1 ALPQSFGIETRFY
14 HLRPENQFRVDL
26 AEVTKQA
33 DENTKLILVNS
44 PHNPTGATLTDAE
57 MLSLHDFA
65 AERGI
70 QFVVD
75 EVYHPLY
82 HGPQA
87 SSASALPHAT
97 VLSDF
102 SKAFCLSG
110 LRVGWIVERDRD
122 RMEQYL
128 NTRSYFTISNTPVGE
143 AMALAAVRHRETIFS
158 RLRGIAT
165 ANLAELD
172 GFFAR
177 LSDVLGWVRPQGG
190 MISFPWL
197 IGERDSREF
206 CRRAAEHG
214 ILLAPGDCFGMPSH
228 FRLGFG
234 VAESGFSDALAEL
247 ESIVRREVPVAAQ
260 KRA

>member
-1 ALPQSFGIETRFY
+1 
-14 HLRPENQFRVDL
+14 
-26 AEVTKQA
+26 
-33 DENTKLILVNS
+33 
-44 PHNPTGATLTDAE
+44 

-65 AERGI
+65 AERGV

-82 HGPQA
+82 HGQETA
-87 SSASALPHAT
+87 SASALPRAT
-97 VLSDF
+97 VLGDF

-110 LRVGWIVERDRD
+110 LRVGWIVERDRE

-128 NTRSYFTISNTPVGE
+128 NARSYFTISNTPVGE
-143 AMALAAVRHRETIFS
+143 AMAVTAVQHRQAIFS
-158 RLRGIAT
+158 RLRSVAT
-165 ANLAELD
+165 ANLATLD

-177 LSDVLGWVRPQGG
+177 LSDVVGWVRPRGG
-190 MISFPWL
+190 MTSFPWL
-197 IGERDSREF
+197 IGGRDSRDF

-234 VAESGFSDALAEL
+234 VAEEGFPDALAEL
-247 ESIVRREVPVAAQ
+247 ESIIKQEIPVAAQ